1 MALRGRVRLTP
12 LHVTTSSRS
21 MGKRTYNIDGVLY
34 VRADLVRVDEVSM
47 HAVAARVV
55 KAVADVHG
63 YDPAAVTSIGRKE
76 PLPKLR
82 AAAIGLMIERGMGW
96 SMIGRE
102 LRRNHSTVIACFR
115 KHGDNEWVRRV
126 MDAARESMEAD
137 ND

>member
-1 MALRGRVRLTP
+1 
-12 LHVTTSSRS
+12 

-102 LRRNHSTVIACFR
+102 LRRTQ
-115 KHGDNEWVRRV
+115 
-126 MDAARESMEAD
+126 AR
-137 ND
+137 